1 MIGLNYSWKESFLRK
16 YFLLLL
22 ITSSVLTGLTGMAYG
37 NSKGNQDELMIC
49 DRIQKQGICEEY
61 RLNSLSAS
69 DKQLMTKYCIRGT
82 GCPEE
87 ARVGRCLKFKDPDGI
102 ISDKHYYSEVTK
114 KRNLQ
119 PSFIKE
125 TCINNGGKFL
135 DN

>member
-1 MIGLNYSWKESFLRK
+1 
-16 YFLLLL
+16 
-22 ITSSVLTGLTGMAYG
+22 MAYG
-37 NSKGNQDELMIC
+37 NTKGNQDEFLIC

-69 DKQLMTKYCIRGT
+69 DKQLMTKYCSRGT

-87 ARVGRCLKFKDPDGI
+87 ARIGRCLKFKDPDGI
-102 ISDKHYYSEVTK
+102 ISDKHYYNGVTK